1 MFYLLNKHQWDARTI
16 DIIFFLL
23 VKDMIYYVAHSNGHL
38 FTCEDNILFLY
49 VCEDIM
55 FSLDRSPGVSSVFI

>member
-1 MFYLLNKHQWDARTI
+1 MPEQFILF
-16 DIIFFLL
+16 FFLL
-23 VKDMIYYVAHSNGHL
+23 VKDMIYYVAIACNGHL